1 MVAVLDS
8 MVFAA
13 GFALVAWVFA
23 FTLVPALPRISALLR
38 GLPDPAFADQPR
50 LVITDPRVR
59 TRSRPAT
66 TTAAR
71 PAAPLRA
78 VA

>member
-13 GFALVAWVFA
+13 GFAAVAWVFA
-23 FTLVPALPRISALLR
+23 FTLYPALPRIAALLR
-38 GLPDPAFADQPR
+38 GLPDPMFADQPR
-50 LVITDPRVR
+50 LVITDPRMR
-59 TRSRPAT
+59 TRPVRPA
-66 TTAAR
+66 TAAR